1 MLPCILR
8 PADHPIRARESISV
22 LRLMPKVRRTAA
34 LVAPPSSAAHHRRR
48 KLFAIDRNGAPL
60 RRPRRPAAAR
70 PAVTRSWVKD
80 RSNCARAPKTWNC
93 PVVAARHR
101 AGTARALLGG
111 FLRLPYHCVLALSAY
126 ATKMGS
132 SLVLARLDE
141 SLSDHGRLLLTTCQQ
156 CDDSSLTVVPP
167 QTVHSLLTYC

>member
-48 KLFAIDRNGAPL
+48 KLFAIDRNGAP
-60 RRPRRPAAAR
+60 PPSAAMPSGGKAGR
-70 PAVTRSWVKD
+70 DPLLGQGPLQ
-80 RSNCARAPKTWNC
+80 CARAPKTWNC

-126 ATKMGS
+126 ATKMGP
-132 SLVLARLDE
+132 SLVLA
-141 SLSDHGRLLLTTCQQ
+141 LTAVEDCQRTQ
-156 CDDSSLTVVPP
+156 
-167 QTVHSLLTYC
+167 